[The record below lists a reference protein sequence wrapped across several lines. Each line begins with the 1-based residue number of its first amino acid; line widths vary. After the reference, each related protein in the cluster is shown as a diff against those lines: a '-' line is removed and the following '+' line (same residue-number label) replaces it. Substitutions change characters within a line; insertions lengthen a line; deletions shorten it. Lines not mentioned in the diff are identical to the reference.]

1 MLIYILWKKNKG
13 KEEEPNSETVSEQN
27 MDEEFQIGAGPKK
40 ISYQELLNATN
51 NFEETL
57 KLGQGGFGGVYKGY
71 FKDTNSVAAIKRRK
85 SADSWQGIKQYSAEV
100 KIIS

>member
-1 MLIYILWKKNKG
+1 MLYFFWKKNKG

-27 MDEEFQIGAGPKK
+27 MDEEFQIGAGLKK

-57 KLGQGGFGGVYKGY
+57 KLV
-71 FKDTNSVAAIKRRK
+71 
-85 SADSWQGIKQYSAEV
+85 
-100 KIIS
+100 